1 MRNRA
6 IGGSGVREFLGYFE
20 AFGLLAPLVLHG
32 RRAGR
37 MTELHRAQVAVV
49 MARKAAGEARD
60 RADVFLAGEAL
71 A

>member
-37 MTELHRAQVAVV
+37 MTELHREAVARVACRIV
-49 MARKAAGEARD
+49 MRQARD
-60 RADVFLAGEAL
+60 RWDALYTSKLLA
-71 A
+71 